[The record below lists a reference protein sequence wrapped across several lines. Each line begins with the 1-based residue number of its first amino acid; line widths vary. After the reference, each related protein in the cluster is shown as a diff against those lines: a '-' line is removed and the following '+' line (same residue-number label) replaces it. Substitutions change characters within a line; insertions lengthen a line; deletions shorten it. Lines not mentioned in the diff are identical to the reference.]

1 MAAIVSM
8 AAILTIFLIYF
19 EPNDK
24 IYISIV

>member
-1 MAAIVSM
+1 MAAIETM